1 MSCPE
6 TDSPAEET
14 GKRVWSLRLGRR
26 VLEIGISV
34 AVLFTVPHLW
44 CVRYAGRWYRGEA
57 KLQEKLGRSVARWM
71 ESDIRAEHFDTV
83 GTLFDAEWAFGTYF
97 AAGMGYGQ
105 VALEHPAL
113 RGDCL
118 RRMDFAIEQ
127 LLTEDVR
134 AFDRQSWDEDPL
146 LTLDG
151 HNGHAAYLGYLNLL
165 LSLRRFVHPDG
176 PHAELND
183 RITAALARRVARSST
198 LLLETYPR
206 EAYPVDNCAVI
217 GSIGLYDRAT
227 GADHSELLRRWIERC
242 KANYVHPETGLLYQA
257 VGHRNGDP
265 QDAPRGSGTCL
276 GLYFLSFSHP
286 GLSAEL
292 YRAVKAELTS
302 RVLGFGGVREYPRS
316 WPDGRGDVDSGPIVW
331 GFGMSATGFALGGA
345 RVHDDRTH
353 FADLYATAHLVGAP
367 VARGGEFTFLTG
379 GPLGDALMFA
389 MLTAQSPWEA
399 R

>member
-1 MSCPE
+1 
-6 TDSPAEET
+6 
-14 GKRVWSLRLGRR
+14 
-26 VLEIGISV
+26 
-34 AVLFTVPHLW
+34 
-44 CVRYAGRWYRGEA
+44 
-57 KLQEKLGRSVARWM
+57 M
-71 ESDIRAEHFDTV
+71 ESGVRAEHFHTV
-83 GTLFDAEWAFGTYF
+83 GQLFDAEWAFGTYF

-105 VALEHPAL
+105 LALEHPAL
-113 RGDCL
+113 QKDCL

-127 LLTEDVR
+127 LLTEDIR

-146 LTLDG
+146 LTLDR

-165 LSLRRFVHPDG
+165 LSLRRLVRTDG
-176 PHAELND
+176 PHSDIND
-183 RITAALARRVARSST
+183 RLTETLARRLGASPT
-198 LLLETYPR
+198 LLLQTYPR
-206 EAYPVDNCAVI
+206 ETFPVDNCAAI

-227 GADHSELLRRWIERC
+227 GADHSELLGRWSKRC
-242 KANYVHPETGLLYQA
+242 RADYIHPETGLLYQA
-257 VGHRNGDP
+257 VGHRSGDP
-265 QDAPRGSGTCL
+265 LDAPRGSGTCL

-286 GLSAEL
+286 ELSAEL
-292 YRAVKAELTS
+292 YRAVKAELAS

-345 RVHDDRTH
+345 RVHDDPAH

-367 VARGGEFTFLTG
+367 VARSGEFTFLTG

-389 MLTAQSPWEA
+389 MLTAQSPREA